1 MKSTRAIRII
11 TSLSLG
17 VVILATATWVG
28 LGQISGQISRISV
41 FGDLENRPEKVN
53 SALNYLVVGSDNR
66 EGLTKAQIRE
76 LRVGGTDVA
85 AGGRSDTMLLVHI
98 SKARDAAFIVSLP
111 RDTLVTI
118 PAHISQDGKSQIPD
132 RPGKLNA
139 AFAFG
144 GAPLLIETIE
154 LMTALKIDHYIEVSF
169 AGFVGVVDALGGIK
183 VCSKVDIDDPKSH
196 LVMKAGYHLLN
207 GVESLK
213 YVRTRDFDG
222 RGDIGRMERQQQFV
236 SAIIRKATSSG
247 TLLNPIKLANFYQA
261 TISTV
266 KMDEGVSKNDLLT
279 LGKQMSNLSSGSV
292 RTLTVPLSNPN
303 GRHPTVGSVVIW
315 DEVLAPEL
323 WSRIKNDAAL
333 VDTVLPTTDPSAS
346 ASSKASPKVTPGATP
361 GPTTIDKFKT
371 QTAANNPCASKK

>member
-1 MKSTRAIRII
+1 VKSTRAIRII

-66 EGLTKAQIRE
+66 EGLTKEQIRE
-76 LRVGGTDVA
+76 LRVGGVDVA

-118 PAHISQDGKSQIPD
+118 PAHLSTDGKSQIPD

-154 LMTALKIDHYIEVSF
+154 LMTELKIDHYVEVSF

-196 LVMKAGYHLLN
+196 LVMKAGYHLLD

-213 YVRTRDFDG
+213 FVRTRDFDG

-266 KMDEGVSKNDLLT
+266 KMDEGVTKNDLLT
-279 LGKQMSNLSSGSV
+279 LGKQLSNLSSGNV
-292 RTLTVPLSNPN
+292 RTLTVPLATAN

-323 WSRIKNDAAL
+323 WNRIKTDAPL
-333 VDTVLPTTDPSAS
+333 VDTVLPTTDPAAS
-346 ASSKASPKVTPGATP
+346 ASPKTTPGATP

-371 QTAANNPCASKK
+371 QTAASNPCASKK